1 MLCQR
6 IGHGGASA
14 LARANTLASF
24 DAACDIG
31 VDMVEFD
38 VRAWDGELVL
48 AHTVLHARR
57 GGNLRLDDAL
67 SHLRGRRVELN
78 VDVKHA
84 GCEAALLESV
94 RRAGLLH
101 RTLIS
106 SQVPDVLDRVRAL
119 EPRARVGISVGG
131 RIARLGG
138 LFRKYGDTESGYRR
152 MPGEDTGPKVW
163 PSHIEVRGQSQAPL
177 GAARMS
183 LYLRK
188 GPPGHR
194 WRDWRAVALAGLH
207 TGRWDAL
214 MAQHK
219 LVDRAL
225 LHDVS
230 DRGGRLYAWTVNDRA
245 AIARLA
251 GLGVHGITTADPRL
265 FG

>member
-1 MLCQR
+1 MRCER

-24 DAACDIG
+24 DAACEIG

-57 GGNLRLDDAL
+57 GGNVCLDDAL
-67 SHLRGRRVELN
+67 AHLRRRRVELN
-78 VDVKHA
+78 VDVKHT
-84 GCEAALLESV
+84 GCEAALLDSV
-94 RRAGLLH
+94 RHAGLVR

-106 SQVPDVLDRVRAL
+106 SQVPDVLDRIRAL

-131 RIARLGG
+131 RIARL
-138 LFRKYGDTESGYRR
+138 T
-152 MPGEDTGPKVW
+152 
-163 PSHIEVRGQSQAPL
+163 
-177 GAARMS
+177 
-183 LYLRK
+183 
-188 GPPGHR
+188 HR
-194 WRDWRAVALAGLH
+194 WRDWRAVALAGVH
-207 TGRWDAL
+207 TGRWDAV

-265 FG
+265 FA